1 MKRMQNYPLLGIALV
16 IGLIFIVMPLT
27 LDLFRLNLIGKYLT
41 YAFVAVGLVLCWGYS
56 GILSLGQGIF
66 FWPRRLLYGHVS
78 QAGSFLASGNK
89 NANHPGHPGFYGL
102 ESANRFALV
111 LAAIPFF

>member
-41 YAFVAVGLVLCWGYS
+41 YAFVAVGLVLQRYS
-56 GILSLGQGIF
+56 EPGAGHL

>member
-27 LDLFRLNLIGKYLT
+27 LDLCCRRAGTLL
-41 YAFVAVGLVLCWGYS
+41 GLQRYS
-56 GILSLGQGIF
+56 EPGAGHL

>member
-56 GILSLGQGIF
+56 GILSLGQGIVF
-66 FWPRRLLYGHVS
+66 GHVS

>member
-56 GILSLGQGIF
+56 GIPEPGAGHLFGL
-66 FWPRRLLYGHVS
+66 WRLLYGHVS
-78 QAGSFLASGNK
+78 SWKLPRQRKQKCKPPRASRILWTGI
-89 NANHPGHPGFYGL
+89 
-102 ESANRFALV
+102 S
-111 LAAIPFF
+111 